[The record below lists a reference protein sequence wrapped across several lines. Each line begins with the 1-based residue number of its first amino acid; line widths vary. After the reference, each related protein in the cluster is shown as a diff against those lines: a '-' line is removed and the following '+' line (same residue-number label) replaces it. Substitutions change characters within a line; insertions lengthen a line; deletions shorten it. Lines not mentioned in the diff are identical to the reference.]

1 MAGIGNLGQG
11 RYDIS
16 PLRIFDIGTG
26 ETGTLLSHSFD
37 KSQDVDFGKY
47 GFPNQIQVR
56 NNTTNKLRLTVNHTY
71 VFQVPALF
79 FETYNFEEEGIKH
92 MKLENLE
99 ETGTD
104 DLIQIVAVKEI
115 TQNMVNKL
123 LYYQLGGGL

>member
-1 MAGIGNLGQG
+1 
-11 RYDIS
+11 
-16 PLRIFDIGTG
+16 
-26 ETGTLLSHSFD
+26 
-37 KSQDVDFGKY
+37 
-47 GFPNQIQVR
+47 
-56 NNTTNKLRLTVNHTY
+56 
-71 VFQVPALF
+71 
-79 FETYNFEEEGIKH
+79 